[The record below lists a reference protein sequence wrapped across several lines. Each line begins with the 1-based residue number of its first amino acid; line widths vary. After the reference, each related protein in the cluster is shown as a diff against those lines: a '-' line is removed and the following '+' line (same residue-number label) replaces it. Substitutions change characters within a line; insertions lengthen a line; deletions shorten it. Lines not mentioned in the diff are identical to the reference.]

1 VNTHHTST
9 KMKATLALVLVALIG
24 ISTGVYSAR
33 ISVDDF
39 TTLEKSNPRNAKF
52 IEVYEKVLELR
63 EREASKRSLEQTECR
78 VPTGLVF
85 CTNVNYAST
94 TDPATEQYFISLL
107 NETFSE
113 NPDCNEAFKNLYCSI
128 LFRGCDYGGPGGA
141 IRNLPTCRSQCID
154 FTTKCAAFYTGGICT
169 DPRSYSPD
177 DNPDIPCT
185 RTITPPLP
193 TCSFPAFDLGACS
206 AYVTYTTPTGPNPE
220 VNELLQGL
228 TASYFLFVN
237 YTIQAALTE
246 SLTTPAQ
253 GELCYQA
260 YQRMLCRYI
269 FLECTGGD
277 PFRIN
282 FNCDLTCQDLYFACP
297 FMRPSDY
304 EPPTGDEIDDSCGL
318 VLPGCKPL
326 PVGFTYGDPHFQT
339 LDGAP

>member
-1 VNTHHTST
+1 
-9 KMKATLALVLVALIG
+9 MLIM
-24 ISTGVYSAR
+24 
-33 ISVDDF
+33 F
-39 TTLEKSNPRNAKF
+39 TFAKF
-52 IEVYEKVLELR
+52 CY
-63 EREASKRSLEQTECR
+63 S
-78 VPTGLVF
+78 
-85 CTNVNYAST
+85 
-94 TDPATEQYFISLL
+94 
-107 NETFSE
+107 
-113 NPDCNEAFKNLYCSI
+113 
-128 LFRGCDYGGPGGA
+128 
-141 IRNLPTCRSQCID
+141 
-154 FTTKCAAFYTGGICT
+154 GGICT

-220 VNELLQGL
+220 VNELMQGL

-246 SLTTPAQ
+246 SLTTLAQ